1 MLEKFLQH
9 FSRICYDFWNFS
21 LITQAIS
28 SWNKKCGD
36 FNLQA
41 LNGGALHYTNIPMDA
56 MYANFEGCKMIML
69 KTNLYMSVQIMDN
82 IKYSDGL
89 FIDGHY

>member
-1 MLEKFLQH
+1 
-9 FSRICYDFWNFS
+9 
-21 LITQAIS
+21 
-28 SWNKKCGD
+28 
-36 FNLQA
+36 
-41 LNGGALHYTNIPMDA
+41 MDA

-82 IKYSDGL
+82 IKYSDDL